1 MSVSTGEKNATE
13 RWKENDEGKS
23 MTISSLIVG
32 AQQILKVDNSVN
44 KDIKWGNR
52 VRGLKWYNYSGNH
65 WIKNIHL
72 FK

>member
-1 MSVSTGEKNATE
+1 
-13 RWKENDEGKS
+13 
-23 MTISSLIVG
+23 MTISSLIVV

-52 VRGLKWYNYSGNH
+52 LRGLKQYNYSGNH